1 MICEESACDETQGQQ
16 EDSQSLNSSSHRNS
30 KIILAVVVNTT
41 NPDVLNLKRI
51 NASAFDFNA
60 YDYVKLQ

>member
-1 MICEESACDETQGQQ
+1 MICEKSACDETQGQQ
-16 EDSQSLNSSSHRNS
+16 EDSQSLNSSIHRNS